1 MQEERD
7 LVKFSA
13 MMSRACVHRGKGGK
27 WGMSLGEAGR
37 LSSEGLHRATLVL
50 PSPLALKAQKPSV
63 SS

>member
-7 LVKFSA
+7 LVKLSA

-27 WGMSLGEAGR
+27 WGTSLGEAGR
-37 LSSEGLHRATLVL
+37 LSSESLHGATVVL
-50 PSPLALKAQKPSV
+50 PSPLALEAQKPAV